1 MGGGVFMGW
10 GGPDLKGGALRSQTA
25 DFLAIEVKRFLPAG
39 EAQTTKR
46 FFIPAKPER
55 SASAALKA
63 SSEA

>member
-10 GGPDLKGGALRSQTA
+10 GGPDLKGGALRSRLA
-25 DFLAIEVKRFLPAG
+25 DFLAIEVKRFPPG
-39 EAQTTKR
+39 RHKQTKR